1 MNAMQKKLELIAN
14 ALDVDK
20 DLIVPDKV
28 LEELEE
34 WDSMGVISIISMLD
48 KNYKVQLKADQIKDL
63 KTVSDI
69 LEHMQER

>member
-1 MNAMQKKLELIAN
+1 MQKKLELIAN

-20 DLIVPDKV
+20 DLIVPEKV

>member
-20 DLIVPDKV
+20 DLIVPEKV

>member
-1 MNAMQKKLELIAN
+1 VNAMQKKLELIAN

-20 DLIVPDKV
+20 DLIVPEKV